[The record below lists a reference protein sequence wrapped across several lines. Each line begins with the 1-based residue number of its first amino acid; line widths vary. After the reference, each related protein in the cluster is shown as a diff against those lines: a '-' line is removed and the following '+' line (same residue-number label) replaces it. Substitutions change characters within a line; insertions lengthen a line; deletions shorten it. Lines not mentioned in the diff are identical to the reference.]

1 MTTRTPSEDSG
12 QALGQERDQALAG
25 TRIVLGITGGI
36 AAYKAAGLV
45 RGLRRHGA
53 DVRVILTAAGSRF
66 ITPLTLQA
74 LSGNRV
80 HTDLLDEQAEAAM
93 GHIEL
98 ARWADR
104 VLIAPASADFLAR
117 ISHGLADDLLA
128 TVCLATTAPIA
139 LAPAMNSVMWSAAA
153 TVANVGTLTGR
164 GLQLWGPAEGVQAC
178 GESGHGRMLEVDE
191 LERRVLAWFG
201 SDTGPLAGKRVLIT
215 AGPTREDL
223 DPVRFISNR
232 SSGRMGFAL
241 AEAAQAAGAD
251 VCLVAGPVSLPTP
264 AGVERVD
271 VWSAADMLEQ
281 VMARMAGQDVFIA
294 CAAVADY
301 RPAHY
306 LLHKLKKDASR
317 LTWEMERNVD
327 ILASVAALD
336 DAPFTVGFAA
346 ETENLRA
353 NALGKLQ
360 RKHLD
365 MIAANP
371 VGGADSG
378 FDSADNRVTLF
389 WPGGELDLGQDS
401 KQALAN
407 RLVAVIAERVAGG
420 E

>member
-1 MTTRTPSEDSG
+1 MATQTPNEDPR
-12 QALGQERDQALAG
+12 QALVG
-25 TRIVLGITGGI
+25 TRILLGITGGI

-45 RGLRRHGA
+45 RVLRSHGA
-53 DVRVILTAAGSRF
+53 DVRVVLTAAGSRF

-80 HTDLLDEQAEAAM
+80 HTGLLDEQAEAAM

-104 VLIAPASADFLAR
+104 VLIAPASADFIAR
-117 ISHGLADDLLA
+117 LCHGLADDLLA

-139 LAPAMNSVMWSAAA
+139 LAPAMNSVMWSAAT
-153 TVANVGTLTGR
+153 TVANAGTLEGR
-164 GLQLWGPAEGVQAC
+164 GVLIWGPADGEQAC
-178 GESGHGRMLEVDE
+178 GETGRGRMLEVDD
-191 LERRVLAWFG
+191 LERRVLAWSG
-201 SDTGPLAGKRVLIT
+201 SGSLAGRRVLIT

-241 AEAAQAAGAD
+241 ATAARAAGAD

-271 VWSAADMLEQ
+271 VWSAAAMFEEVMVRVAEQ
-281 VMARMAGQDVFIA
+281 DIFIG

-306 LLHKLKKDASR
+306 LLHKLKKGVAR
-317 LTWEMERNVD
+317 LGLELERTVD
-327 ILASVAALD
+327 ILASVGALD
-336 DAPFTVGFAA
+336 DGPFTLGFAA
-346 ETENLRA
+346 ETENLRT
-353 NALGKLQ
+353 NALGKLE

-371 VGGADSG
+371 VGGTDTG
-378 FDSADNRVTLF
+378 FDSADNRVMLF

-401 KQALAN
+401 KQALAT
-407 RLVAVIAERVAGG
+407 RLIAVIAERLAVVGQSSIQ
-420 E
+420 